1 MSDLLDYCATTA
13 AWASGKC
20 AEVRVGDHVTRYVR
34 RGSGSPVV
42 IVGANA
48 DRSGVWAPLVNA
60 LAGNHRLI
68 IPQLPLSEPDVA
80 SWLRSFIE
88 GIGLSSVA
96 LIAGG
101 NTHVPALSLAAGD
114 DFTVRKL
121 VLVEDGESN
130 DGHATSLGAEASTS
144 DPSRTLRVPASWQ
157 PGEAAERVQ
166 RFIAA

>member
-1 MSDLLDYCATTA
+1 MTATWT
-13 AWASGKC
+13 SGRC

-42 IVGANA
+42 VVGANA
-48 DRSGVWAPLVNA
+48 DQNGVWASLVNA
-60 LAGNHRLI
+60 LAGNHRLV
-68 IPQLPLSEPDVA
+68 IPQLPQSESDVA

-101 NTHVPALSLAAGD
+101 DARVPAVSLAAAD

-121 VLVEDGESN
+121 VLIADGESH
-130 DGHATSLGAEASTS
+130 DGNGTSLDSEASMS
-144 DPSRTLRVPASWQ
+144 DPSRTLQVAANWQ
-157 PGEAAERVQ
+157 PGEAVERVQ
-166 RFIAA
+166 RFIG